1 MKKFRFWWFKHV
13 SSWLVP
19 EDWVRLGTTHNC
31 QPPSAPERNF
41 QVSHGFHPDGMKSP
55 ALEGLT
61 MSLRDT
67 TLERPVCPAFVGR
80 FFPRYSQSLC
90 FPYTYSHFPPLS
102 DNTSKEVQFPA
113 PRRRAHPSWF
123 RCRGFLHHPAIS
135 HPSLGFSAHHWIL
148 FLSALNP
155 WKGV

>member
-55 ALEGLT
+55 ALGGLT
-61 MSLRDT
+61 MSLRET

-90 FPYTYSHFPPLS
+90 FPYTYSHFLPLS
-102 DNTSKEVQFPA
+102 DNTSKWQGSPIPSPA
-113 PRRRAHPSWF
+113 QEGASFLIPLSGLSTSSCHFTSF
-123 RCRGFLHHPAIS
+123 LGFLSTPLD
-135 HPSLGFSAHHWIL
+135 PFPLCT
-148 FLSALNP
+148 
-155 WKGV
+155 